1 MILDEITLYNFGLYS
16 DRQTISLTP
25 ASSRKPVV
33 LLGGLNGG
41 GKTTFLDALQLCLFG
56 PHAKISN
63 RGSLAYSEYLSR
75 SIHRGADSPEAAIEI
90 SFRHTN
96 EGREDSYNLNRSWH
110 RSNGACKEVFKVWKN
125 GAPDTALAENWVTQV
140 EDFVPPN
147 IAHLFLFD
155 GEQIEGYAS
164 YDHSIKL
171 IGAAIQNLLG
181 LDMVDQLE
189 KDLVVY
195 ERRKRSEKKDDETL
209 AQIKNAE
216 KQLKDLRQHADE
228 LNQER
233 ASIQSHGIDRAQQLL
248 SKVEEEYRKLGGDLL
263 DRRIALEQHLTD
275 ADTAVQE
282 NASAQREISAGLLP
296 LLMVK
301 PLLESAESRDH
312 HEEECRR
319 ARDVSD
325 ILQTRDRATLKKLRS
340 QSVDNSILEVLKKFL
355 SDDRAKRR
363 TLGRKETL
371 LDLSPEVRSDLRDL
385 LRDALENSA
394 GNANKQQKQQRQ
406 LEKNSAHARAEFD
419 SIPSTDTIKDV
430 AKQRDNLKAELTRL
444 KAQYTSLDSEI
455 KRIYRDIERKEQALM
470 RMHKTD
476 AKAMS
481 DSDDRAR
488 ILRHAAKVRA
498 TLSTFRNAVV
508 ERHVRRIEQ
517 LVLESYQQLLR
528 KASLVTRLAIDPEK
542 FSITLYGSD
551 GQILTAERLSAG
563 ERQLL
568 GIALLW
574 GLAKASGRPLP
585 TAIDTPLGRLDAGHR
600 MHLVE
605 RYLPF
610 ASHQVL
616 LLSTD
621 EEITGD
627 YLDRLKPWI
636 GKSYYLNYDDDARK
650 TKIVPGYFKQ
660 AGAAE

>member
-16 DRQTISLTP
+16 GRQTISLTP
-25 ASSRKPVV
+25 TSPRKPVI

-41 GKTTFLDALQLCLFG
+41 GKTTFLDAMQLCLFG

-75 SIHRGADSPEAAIEI
+75 SIHRGSESPEASIEI
-90 SFRHTN
+90 KFRHTS
-96 EGREDSYNLNRSWH
+96 EGHEDSYHLIRSWH
-110 RSNGACKEVFKVWKN
+110 RSNGGCKESFNVSKN
-125 GAPDTALAENWVTQV
+125 GETDAALAENWVTQV

-155 GEQIEGYAS
+155 GEKIEGYAS
-164 YDHSIKL
+164 YQHSSEL

-189 KDLVVY
+189 KDLIVY
-195 ERRKRSEKKDDETL
+195 ERRRKSEKKNDEVL
-209 AQIKNAE
+209 ATIKKAE
-216 KQLKDLRQHADE
+216 NDLRDLRKAAEE

-233 ASIQSHGIDRAQQLL
+233 ASIKTHEIDRTQRSLVKA
-248 SKVEEEYRKLGGDLL
+248 EEEYRKLGGDLF
-263 DRRIALEQHLTD
+263 DRRVELEQRLNDSNTTIKNSAD
-275 ADTAVQE
+275 KQRDTA
-282 NASAQREISAGLLP
+282 AGTLP
-296 LLMVK
+296 LLMVRD
-301 PLLESAESRDH
+301 LLESADVRDL

-319 ARDVSD
+319 AREVSD
-325 ILQTRDRATLKKLRS
+325 VLQSRDRATLKTLRS
-340 QSVDNSILEVLKKFL
+340 QSVDEDTLDVMKKFFR
-355 SDDRAKRR
+355 DDRAKRR
-363 TLGRKETL
+363 SLGKSKTL
-371 LDLSPEVRSDLRDL
+371 LDLSPEVRSDLHNL
-385 LRDALENSA
+385 LRGDLGEAA
-394 GNANKQQKQQRQ
+394 DNACKQ
-406 LEKNSAHARAEFD
+406 LEEHKNLETDSARAHAEFN
-419 SIPSTDTIKDV
+419 SIPSTDAIKDI
-430 AKQRDNLKAELTRL
+430 AQKRDGLLKE
-444 KAQYTSLDSEI
+444 LDSLKDKNNTISNEI
-455 KRIYRDIERKEQALM
+455 DRVYREIERKEQALQ
-470 RMHKTD
+470 RMHETD
-476 AKAMS
+476 AKAMN
-481 DSDDRAR
+481 DHDDRTR
-488 ILRHAAKVRA
+488 VLRHAEKVRS
-498 TLSTFRNAVV
+498 TLTAFRKAVV

-528 KASLVTRLAIDPEK
+528 KASLVTRLSIDPGK

-551 GQILTAERLSAG
+551 GQVLTAERLSAG

-621 EEITGD
+621 EEIAGE
-627 YLDRLKPWI
+627 YFDRLKPWI
-636 GKSYYLNYDDDARK
+636 GKSYLLNYDDNAGK
-650 TKIVPGYFKQ
+650 TRIVSGYFKEGGV
-660 AGAAE
+660 A